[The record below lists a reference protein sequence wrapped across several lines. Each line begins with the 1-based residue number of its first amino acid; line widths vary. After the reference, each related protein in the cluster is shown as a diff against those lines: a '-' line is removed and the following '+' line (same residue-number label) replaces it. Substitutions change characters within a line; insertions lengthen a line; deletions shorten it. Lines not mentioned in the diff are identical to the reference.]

1 MKLSIYSYS
10 NISQMKPDRISINIS
25 LIVLSFVLLLNLDS
39 IPKLNNVEDPNQS
52 FSVYLP
58 LIKLYSE
65 DSWVMA
71 GANPQRTS
79 WVPEGVS
86 GVLRPIW
93 YRAID
98 AYIPR
103 KVQIITANNLL
114 YVATA
119 KGLLALHTT
128 DGSPAWIYPT
138 DMPLGNSPTLEN
150 GYLYVGGYDRKIH
163 AINALTGKLK
173 TGWQFYEAGAGYETN
188 PVVIN
193 GIVYAGNR
201 DGYFYALD
209 ANNGTLR
216 WRYKTGGSILFSAA
230 YQDNTL
236 YFASNDSHAYALN
249 ASNGQLIWKSAKLPG
264 AGFHSWWPVIW
275 DNYVIF
281 AGSNNYRVEDEG
293 WTGDIG
299 YDNFVTTQELYDLFP
314 NRENENR
321 NTLIGARGTQP
332 YRWVDGTVTVDN
344 SRTVQYYES
353 YPWRRT
359 FFILDQEDGSEF
371 TFDSDRDNILEYAPF
386 SWGGITHSGNRY
398 PPVVGADGVLYQST
412 LFRSDPYI
420 GGVGLV
426 GWKFGTPFISII
438 SSMWQAAD
446 EPEVWSAGG
455 NFIYLNIC
463 CDRQTLGIDISTPN
477 TSFPTSDGDRE
488 YSWYAWNL
496 EDLVPGYN
504 SQYWESNGIA
514 RFGNVNGVYGDHGV
528 QNPAIPY
535 QGKAY
540 MHRGNSIIAW
550 GNYSGAPHQYPMIN
564 VPEAS
569 TMTNQKTKAQVAVL
583 LAEEVSKILTADGLL
598 RPGYHHTGLYE
609 ATGFTQTGPNLSDY
623 FHNPSDTVITLI
635 NALPHLSS
643 TLQQQVSNY
652 IQRWVCEYPL
662 ENIAHIGWNS
672 GTYNV
677 TCNSTNYVGR
687 YGLPREIFDT
697 PPEIASQMEDYS
709 ASIYEDPVGWNNS
722 PYWNFPPISFY
733 GMWKYS
739 QQFGN
744 ARANFDAIKSK
755 PLENTLPDDDYL
767 MLYPYILNAY
777 ISGYY
782 GYMQLEKLAG
792 DTTDISQSAL
802 YPNYQYLLNLRL
814 NSFSKDTP
822 FTNPWPINDYRSV
835 LNISRN
841 YMFMVPEL
849 AEQMRLNVFNEVQNQ
864 MDEIDYIAPYWFVSK
879 YDSTRYE
886 GILQQLY
893 DYHSIFQ
900 ARALILE
907 APYDE
912 LIKYLD
918 VPAFDRGDLFYI
930 NNLISTL
937 EAEE

>member
-1 MKLSIYSYS
+1 
-10 NISQMKPDRISINIS
+10 MKPVKKILVALFLLACFIPVS
-25 LIVLSFVLLLNLDS
+25 LIQVIKTPAALLSQ
-39 IPKLNNVEDPNQS
+39 NVNYT
-52 FSVYLP
+52 VYLP
-58 LIKLYSE
+58 LVKLYGE

-114 YVATA
+114 YVSTA
-119 KGLLALHTT
+119 KGLFALHTN
-128 DGSPAWIYPT
+128 DGSLAWVYPT
-138 DMPLGNSPTLEN
+138 AMPLGNSPTLEE

-163 AINALTGKLK
+163 AIDALTGQLK

-188 PVVIN
+188 PVVIH
-193 GIVYAGNR
+193 GMVYAGNR

-209 ANNGTLR
+209 AKNGTLK
-216 WRYKTGGSILFSAA
+216 WKYKTGGPILFSAA

-236 YFASNDSHAYALN
+236 YFASNDAHAYALN
-249 ASNGQLIWKSAKLPG
+249 ATNGRLIWKSAKLPG

-275 DNYVIF
+275 ENYVVF

-314 NRENENR
+314 DREHENR
-321 NTLIGARGTQP
+321 NTLIGPRGTEP
-332 YRWVDGTVTVDN
+332 YYWVNDTLTVDN
-344 SRTVQYYES
+344 SRTVQYYEE

-359 FFILDQEDGSEF
+359 YFVLDKADGSEY
-371 TFDSDRDNILEYAPF
+371 TFDSDQDNKPEYAPF
-386 SWGGITHSGNRY
+386 SWGGITHSGNRF
-398 PPVVGADGVLYQST
+398 PPVVGGDGVLYQST
-412 LFRSDPYI
+412 LIRSDPYI
-420 GGVGLV
+420 GGVGIV
-426 GWKFGTPFISII
+426 GWKFGTPFISVI

-455 NFIYLNIC
+455 DIIYMNVC
-463 CDRQTLGIDISTPN
+463 CDRQTLGIEISTPN
-477 TSFPTSDGDRE
+477 SSFPTLDGDRE
-488 YSWYAWNL
+488 FSWYAWNL
-496 EDLVPGYN
+496 EELIPGYN
-504 SQYWESNGIA
+504 SQYWEANGIA
-514 RFGNVNGVYGDHGV
+514 LFGSVNGVYGDHGV

-535 QGKAY
+535 RGRAY

-550 GNYSGAPHQYPMIN
+550 GNYSGAPHQYPTIE
-564 VPEAS
+564 VPEA
-569 TMTNQKTKAQVAVL
+569 TPGENHRTRTEVTAL
-583 LAEEVSKILTADGLL
+583 LSNEITKILTADGLL

-609 ATGFTQTGPNLSDY
+609 ATGFTQIGPNLSDY

-635 NALPHLSS
+635 NALPYLPLA
-643 TLQQQVSNY
+643 LQQQTRNY
-652 IQRWVCEYPL
+652 LQRWVCQFPTQDY
-662 ENIAHIGWNS
+662 AHIGWSS

-677 TCNSTNYVGR
+677 TCNGVNYSGR
-687 YGLPREIFDT
+687 YGIPREIFDT
-697 PPEIASQMEDYS
+697 PPEIATQMADYS
-709 ASIYEDPVGWNNS
+709 ATPYEDPVGWNNS
-722 PYWNFPPISFY
+722 PYWNFPPLSFY

-744 ARANFDAIKSK
+744 ARVNFDAIKGQL
-755 PLENTLPDDDYL
+755 LENNLPDDDYL
-767 MLYPYILNAY
+767 ILYPYILNAY
-777 ISGYY
+777 IGGYY

-792 DTTDISQSAL
+792 DTTDISQSAI
-802 YPNYQYLLNLRL
+802 YTDYQNLLNLRL
-814 NSFSKDTP
+814 ETFSKDTP
-822 FTNPWPINDYRSV
+822 FTDSWNINDYHNV

-849 AEQMRLNVFNEVQNQ
+849 AEQFRLNVRNEVQAQ
-864 MDEIDYIAPYWFVSK
+864 IDEIDYIAPYWFVSK
-879 YDSTRYE
+879 FDSTRYE

-907 APYDE
+907 EPFDE
-912 LIKYLD
+912 LAKYLD
-918 VPAFDRGDLFYI
+918 VPAFEQGDLFYI
-930 NNLISTL
+930 NNLIAAL
-937 EAEE
+937 EAAN